1 MRRDLDKIRDG
12 GLGASVS
19 GGLGDLQSKIMHT
32 RMNMARRVKCRRRT
46 REDYEI

>member
-19 GGLGDLQSKIMHT
+19 GGLGDLQRKIMHT

-46 REDYEI
+46 REDHEI